1 MGNKFNLL
9 SKDCDVACCR
19 SLDSLIRTPPEIYVF
34 LRVRRFGNKI
44 KDSFPIQGQLARHQT
59 QTGLIAF
66 SINYRISKQ
75 PMPRR
80 GCTTFKP
87 S

>member
-19 SLDSLIRTPPEIYVF
+19 TLDPLIRTPLEIYVF

-44 KDSFPIQGQLARHQT
+44 KDSFPIQGQLARHQM
-59 QTGLIAF
+59 QTG
-66 SINYRISKQ
+66 
-75 PMPRR
+75 
-80 GCTTFKP
+80 
-87 S
+87 